1 MTGLKAGDPFEVIVS
16 LTDGCENTYPTN
28 DYSKLAF
35 DFGKTTDSM
44 PNCAVTTAPKKGPLD
59 H

>member
-16 LTDGCENTYPTN
+16 LTDGCDNPYPTT

-44 PNCAVTTAPKKGPLD
+44 PNCAVTTAPK
-59 H
+59 